1 MQFDR
6 FNCDD
11 VFKIYLNL
19 LYLQL
24 KNTLLTFHIFIFIK
38 ENRKKSNWIVVSK
51 MGFPQDYKTRLYV
64 FTTVNLLYLHFLKK
78 NKKIYIHFMIINI
91 YFIKDTTLQHHYKN
105 KKFILLLSNNNNN
118 NKNKKCL
125 QLSILV

>member
-1 MQFDR
+1 MLTNRQTEMQFDR

-64 FTTVNLLYLHFLKK
+64 FTTINLLHLNFFF
-78 NKKIYIHFMIINI
+78 IFFI
-91 YFIKDTTLQHHYKN
+91 FIKEIFCFPCIFFSFS
-105 KKFILLLSNNNNN
+105 FIFFS
-118 NKNKKCL
+118 
-125 QLSILV
+125 

>member
-1 MQFDR
+1 MKNLTNRQTKMQFDR
-6 FNCDD
+6 FNNND

-64 FTTVNLLYLHFLKK
+64 FTIINLLYLQNFFIFFQIFSYSLRFSSSLPLK
-78 NKKIYIHFMIINI
+78 
-91 YFIKDTTLQHHYKN
+91 Q
-105 KKFILLLSNNNNN
+105 LLL
-118 NKNKKCL
+118 L
-125 QLSILV
+125 QQQGHDPFT